1 MKKYILASSVSLL
14 TIAAFSNADAQS
26 ETRSGDQAT
35 RVDEIIVTAQRREQ
49 ASQDV
54 GVSLSVIGGE
64 QLDEK
69 GISVVN
75 DLENAVPNMEVD
87 SQFGGGQPQFRIRG
101 IGAREYSSNNAST
114 VGIYVDEVAHPYTV
128 TTQGAMFD
136 IARLEVLR
144 GPQGTLYGRNTTGGA
159 VNIIT
164 NAPTADF
171 RAGFNAEYG
180 TFDHLKVEGYVSGQI
195 APNLLGRLAAVT
207 EQGGA
212 WQYHRDTGEKLGDL
226 DKTAIRGRLTWDASD
241 RVSVDL
247 SATYSVD
254 KSDGRGFRLLGPYK
268 VADGSVTYPADTAW
282 RITGW
287 GISQRLAEAAGVST
301 NAKPFRD
308 NDGFDVSAKV
318 KADLGWADLTSI
330 TAYQTFSRKEYNDWD
345 GTRFHESDVYFYN
358 DIDVFAQE
366 FRLSSTSDGP
376 LQWMVG
382 AHYADETIKGG
393 FFTEFRGSTA
403 PDYLS
408 SFINTSYDQNV
419 TAFGIFTHNSYQVNE
434 RLNLILGLRWEKED
448 RDLTSFGTE
457 IAPAPPPAP
466 RTFDTTMEEVTG
478 RLGLEYKLTDD
489 ALFYASVARGVKSG
503 GFTTY
508 NSTKSEATEPFK
520 PETVIAYEAG
530 IKSDLFDR
538 RLRLNGALFYYDYR
552 DQQVQGLEYDRDAGR
567 LGKITNVPKS
577 HIMGG
582 EIEAIWMPI
591 NGLTITQNIG
601 YKTGEYDEYFAI
613 DGPATDA
620 ANNNQAPWDII
631 ITGDK
636 SGERLSFPK
645 MNYGGS
651 VSYDWDMAGWELRAE
666 TNYNY
671 RDELYSVSSSSII
684 DAYWL
689 WNANFSVSPAGA
701 NWRAGL
707 WVRNMFNTYYEE
719 TRNGFNGSARPTT
732 SPSQGRTYGVRL
744 SMDF

>member
-128 TTQGAMFD
+128 TTQGALFD
-136 IARLEVLR
+136 IARMEVLR

-171 RAGFNAEYG
+171 QAGFNAEYG
-180 TFDHLKVEGYVSGQI
+180 AFDRYKVEGYVSGQI

-226 DKTAIRGRLTWDASD
+226 DKTAIRGRLTWDASET
-241 RVSVDL
+241 VTVDL
-247 SATYSVD
+247 AATYSID
-254 KSDGRGFRLLGPYK
+254 KSDGRGFRLLGPYT
-268 VADGSVTYPADTAW
+268 VADGSVTYPKDTAW

-287 GISQRLAEAAGVST
+287 GISPQLAAKAGVST

-308 NDGFDVSAKV
+308 NDGFDINARIR
-318 KADLGWADLTSI
+318 ADLGWADLTSI
-330 TAYQTFSRKEYNDWD
+330 TAYQTFSRSEFNDWD
-345 GTRFHESDVYFYN
+345 STRFHESNVLFYN

-366 FRLSSTSDGP
+366 LRLSSNGDGP
-376 LQWMVG
+376 FNWMVG
-382 AHYADETIKGG
+382 AHYADESIDGG
-393 FFTEFRGSTA
+393 FYTEFRGNPNLIDTA
-403 PDYLS
+403 
-408 SFINTSYDQNV
+408 YDQSV
-419 TAFGIFTHNSYQVNE
+419 SAFGIFTHNSYQVNE
-434 RLNLILGLRWEKED
+434 RLNLIAGLRWETEERTLK
-448 RDLTSFGTE
+448 SGGTYV
-457 IAPAPPPAP
+457 APNPPPPAV
-466 RTFDTTMEEVTG
+466 TYDTDLNEVSG
-478 RLGLEYKLTDD
+478 RLGLEYKVTDD

-508 NSTKSEATEPFK
+508 NATSATPFK
-520 PETVIAYEAG
+520 PEIVIAYEAG
-530 IKSDLFDR
+530 LKSDLFDR
-538 RLRLNGALFYYDYR
+538 RLRLNGALFYYDYK
-552 DQQVQGLEYDRDAGR
+552 DQQVQGLEYDRDTGR

-582 EIEAIWMPI
+582 EIELTWVPMD
-591 NGLTITQNIG
+591 GLTISQNIG
-601 YKTGEYDEYFAI
+601 YKTGEYDEYNAI

-620 ANNNQAPWDII
+620 ANPVDGPWDVI
-631 ITGDK
+631 ITNDR
-636 SGERLSFPK
+636 SGERLAFPK
-645 MNYGGS
+645 MNYGGAI
-651 VSYDWDMAGWELRAE
+651 SYDWEMAGWELRAE

-671 RDELYSVSSSSII
+671 RDELYSLSASSII
-684 DAYWL
+684 EPFWL
-689 WNANFSVSPAGA
+689 WNSNFSVSPAGA

-719 TRNGFNGSARPTT
+719 TRNGFNSSSRPTT

>member
-128 TTQGAMFD
+128 TTQGALFD
-136 IARLEVLR
+136 IARMEVLR

-171 RAGFNAEYG
+171 QAGFNAEYG
-180 TFDHLKVEGYVSGQI
+180 TFDRFKVEGYVSGQI

-226 DKTAIRGRLTWDASD
+226 DKSAIRGRLTWDASET
-241 RVSVDL
+241 VTVDL
-247 SATYSVD
+247 AATYSID
-254 KSDGRGFRLLGPYK
+254 KSDGRGFRLLGPYT
-268 VADGSVTYPADTAW
+268 VADGSVTYPKDTAW

-287 GISQRLAEAAGVST
+287 GISPQLAAKAGVST

-308 NDGFDVSAKV
+308 NDGFDINARIR
-318 KADLGWADLTSI
+318 ADLGWADLTSI
-330 TAYQTFSRKEYNDWD
+330 TAYQTFSRSEFNDWD
-345 GTRFHESDVYFYN
+345 STRFHESNVLFYN

-366 FRLSSTSDGP
+366 LRLSSNGDGP
-376 LQWMVG
+376 FNWMVG
-382 AHYADETIKGG
+382 AHYADESIDGG
-393 FFTEFRGSTA
+393 FYTEFRGNPNLIDTA
-403 PDYLS
+403 
-408 SFINTSYDQNV
+408 YDQSV
-419 TAFGIFTHNSYQVNE
+419 SAFGIFTHNSYQVNE
-434 RLNLILGLRWEKED
+434 RLNLIAGLRWETEERTLK
-448 RDLTSFGTE
+448 SGGTYV
-457 IAPAPPPAP
+457 APNPPPPAI
-466 RTFDTTMEEVTG
+466 TYDTDLNEVSG
-478 RLGLEYKLTDD
+478 RLGLEYKVTDD

-508 NSTKSEATEPFK
+508 NATSATPFK
-520 PETVIAYEAG
+520 PEIVIAYEAG
-530 IKSDLFDR
+530 LKSDLFDR
-538 RLRLNGALFYYDYR
+538 RLRLNGALFYYDYK
-552 DQQVQGLEYDRDAGR
+552 DQQVQGLEYDRDTGR

-582 EIEAIWMPI
+582 EIELTWVPMD
-591 NGLTITQNIG
+591 GLTISQNIG
-601 YKTGEYDEYFAI
+601 YKTGEYDEYNAI

-620 ANNNQAPWDII
+620 ANPVDGPWDVI
-631 ITGDK
+631 ITNDR
-636 SGERLSFPK
+636 SGERLAFPK
-645 MNYGGS
+645 MNYGGAI
-651 VSYDWDMAGWELRAE
+651 SYDWEMAGWELRAE

-671 RDELYSVSSSSII
+671 RDELYSLSASSII
-684 DAYWL
+684 EPFWL
-689 WNANFSVSPAGA
+689 WNSNFSVSPAGA

-719 TRNGFNGSARPTT
+719 TRNGFNSSSRPTT

>member
-1 MKKYILASSVSLL
+1 MNKYILASSVSLL
-14 TIAAFSNADAQS
+14 TIAAFSSANAQS
-26 ETRSGDQAT
+26 TARSGDQAT

-128 TTQGAMFD
+128 TTQGALFD
-136 IARLEVLR
+136 IARMEVLR

-180 TFDHLKVEGYVSGQI
+180 TFDRYKVEGYVSGQI
-195 APNLLGRLAAVT
+195 APTLLGRLAAVT

-212 WQYHRDTGEKLGDL
+212 WQYNRDTGEKLGDL
-226 DKTAIRGRLTWDASD
+226 NKTAIRGRLTWD
-241 RVSVDL
+241 VSETVTADL
-247 SATYSVD
+247 AATYSID

-268 VADGSVTYPADTAW
+268 VADGSVTYPKDTAW

-287 GISQRLAEAAGVST
+287 GISPQLAAKAGVST

-308 NDGFDVSAKV
+308 NDGFDINARIR
-318 KADLGWADLTSI
+318 ADLGWADLTSI
-330 TAYQTFSRKEYNDWD
+330 TAYQTFSRKEFNDWD
-345 GTRFHESDVYFYN
+345 STRFHESNVLFYN
-358 DIDVFAQE
+358 NIDVFAQE
-366 FRLSSTSDGP
+366 LRLSSNGDGP
-376 LQWMVG
+376 FNWMVG
-382 AHYADETIKGG
+382 AHYADESIDGG
-393 FFTEFRGSTA
+393 FYTEFRGNPNLIDTA
-403 PDYLS
+403 
-408 SFINTSYDQNV
+408 YDQSV
-419 TAFGIFTHNSYQVNE
+419 SAFGIFTHNSYQVNE
-434 RLNLILGLRWEKED
+434 RLNLIVGLRWETEERTLK
-448 RDLTSFGTE
+448 SGGTYV
-457 IAPAPPPAP
+457 APNPPPPAI
-466 RTFDTTMEEVTG
+466 TYDTDLNEVSG
-478 RLGLEYKLTDD
+478 RLGLEYKVTDD
-489 ALFYASVARGVKSG
+489 ALFYTSVARGVKSG

-508 NSTKSEATEPFK
+508 NATSATPFK
-520 PETVIAYEAG
+520 PEIVIAYEAG
-530 IKSDLFDR
+530 LKSDLFDR
-538 RLRLNGALFYYDYR
+538 RLRLNGALFYYDYK
-552 DQQVQGLEYDRDAGR
+552 DQQVQGLEYDRDTGR

-582 EIEAIWMPI
+582 EIELTWVPI
-591 NGLTITQNIG
+591 DGLMISQNIG
-601 YKTGEYDEYFAI
+601 YKTGEYDEYNAI
-613 DGPATDA
+613 DGPKTDA
-620 ANNNQAPWDII
+620 ANPVDGPWDVI
-631 ITGDK
+631 ITNDR
-636 SGERLSFPK
+636 SGERLAFPK
-645 MNYGGS
+645 MNYGGAI
-651 VSYDWDMAGWELRAE
+651 SYDWEMSGWELRAE

-671 RDELYSVSSSSII
+671 RDELYSVSSASII
-684 DAYWL
+684 EPFWL
-689 WNANFSVSPAGA
+689 WNSNFSVSPVGA

-719 TRNGFNGSARPTT
+719 TRNGFNSSSRPTT

-744 SMDF
+744 SLDF

>member
-1 MKKYILASSVSLL
+1 MNKLLLSASISIL
-14 TIAAFSNADAQS
+14 TIAASSVASAQS
-26 ETRSGDQAT
+26 TSNNNDQNAT
-35 RVDEIIVTAQRREQ
+35 TIGEIIVTAQRREQ

-128 TTQGAMFD
+128 TTQGALFD
-136 IARLEVLR
+136 IARMEVLR

-180 TFDHLKVEGYVSGQI
+180 TFDRYKVEGYVSGQI

-226 DKTAIRGRLTWDASD
+226 NKTALRGRLTWDASED
-241 RVSVDL
+241 VTVDL
-247 SATYSVD
+247 AATYSID
-254 KSDGRGFRLLGPYK
+254 KSDGRGFRLLGPYA
-268 VADGSVTYPADTAW
+268 VSGGAVTYPKDTAW

-287 GISQRLAEAAGVST
+287 GISPAMAAVAGVGL

-308 NDGFDVSAKV
+308 NDGFDVSARI
-318 KADLGWADLTSI
+318 KANLGWADLTSI
-330 TAYQTFSRKEYNDWD
+330 TAYQTFSRSEFNDWD
-345 GTRFHESDVYFYN
+345 STRFNESNVFFYN

-366 FRLSSTSDGP
+366 LRLSSNDDGP
-376 LQWMVG
+376 LSWMIG
-382 AHYADETIKGG
+382 AHYADESIDGG
-393 FFTEFRGSTA
+393 FYTNFRGN
-403 PDYLS
+403 PNL
-408 SFINTSYDQNV
+408 INTGYGQSV
-419 TAFGIFTHNSYQVNE
+419 SAFGVFTHNSYQVNE
-434 RLNLILGLRWEKED
+434 RLNLIAGLRWETEERTLD
-448 RDLTSFGTE
+448 SGGTFV
-457 IAPAPPPAP
+457 APNPPPP
-466 RTFDTTMEEVTG
+466 TTSYDTDLNEVSG

-508 NSTKSEATEPFK
+508 NATSATPFK
-520 PETVIAYEAG
+520 PEIVIAYEAG

-538 RLRLNGALFYYDYR
+538 RLRLNGALFYYDYK
-552 DQQVQGLEYDRDAGR
+552 DQQVQGLEYDRITGR

-582 EIEAIWMPI
+582 EIELTWVPLD
-591 NGLTITQNIG
+591 GLTISQNIG

-613 DGPATDA
+613 DGAKTDA
-620 ANNNQAPWDII
+620 ANPVNGPWDVII
-631 ITGDK
+631 SNDR

-651 VSYDWDMAGWELRAE
+651 IAYDWGMAGWDLRAE

-689 WNANFSVSPAGA
+689 WNANFSVAPTGA
-701 NWRAGL
+701 NWRVGL
-707 WVRNMFNTYYEE
+707 WGRNLFNTYYEE

>member
-1 MKKYILASSVSLL
+1 MNKYILASSVSLL
-14 TIAAFSNADAQS
+14 TIAAFSSANAQS
-26 ETRSGDQAT
+26 AVRSGEQVT

-54 GVSLSVIGGE
+54 GVSLSVVGGE

-180 TFDHLKVEGYVSGQI
+180 TFDRYKVEGYVSGQI

-226 DKTAIRGRLTWDASD
+226 NKTAIRGRLTWD
-241 RVSVDL
+241 VSETIIADL
-247 SATYSVD
+247 SATYSID

-268 VADGSVTYPADTAW
+268 VADGSVTYPKDTAW

-287 GISQRLAEAAGVST
+287 GISQRLADVAGVST
-301 NAKPFRD
+301 DAKPFRD
-308 NDGFDVSAKV
+308 NDGFDINARI
-318 KADLGWADLTSI
+318 KADLGWADLSSI

-345 GTRFHESDVYFYN
+345 GTRFQESDVYFYN
-358 DIDVFAQE
+358 DINVFAQE
-366 FRLSSTSDGP
+366 LRLSSTSDGP

-382 AHYADETIKGG
+382 AHYADESIDGG
-393 FFTEFRGSTA
+393 FYTEFRGST
-403 PDYLS
+403 PPNYLS
-408 SFINTSYDQNV
+408 SLINTAYDQSV
-419 TAFGIFTHNSYQVNE
+419 SAFGLFTHNSYQVTD
-434 RLNLILGLRWEKED
+434 RLNLILGLRWEKEE
-448 RDLTSFGTE
+448 RELTSRGTFT
-457 IAPAPPPAP
+457 APALPPAP
-466 RTFDTTMEEVTG
+466 QTFDTTMEEVTG
-478 RLGLEYKLTDD
+478 RAGLEYKLTDD

-508 NSTKSEATEPFK
+508 NSPNSQAARPFK
-520 PETVIAYEAG
+520 PEIVIAYEAG

-538 RLRLNGALFYYDYR
+538 RLRLNGALFYYDYK
-552 DQQVQGLEYDRDAGR
+552 DQQVQGIEFDRTAGR

-577 HIMGG
+577 HIWGG
-582 EIEAIWMPI
+582 EVELVWAPI
-591 NGLTITQNIG
+591 NGLTIAQNLG
-601 YKTGEYDEYFAI
+601 YKTGKYDEYFAV
-613 DGPATDA
+613 DSAATVA
-620 ANNNQAPWDII
+620 ANPPDGPWDII
-631 ITGDK
+631 ITNDR

>member
-128 TTQGAMFD
+128 TTQGALFD
-136 IARLEVLR
+136 IARMEVLR

-171 RAGFNAEYG
+171 QAGFNAEYG
-180 TFDHLKVEGYVSGQI
+180 TFDRYKVEGYVSGQI

-226 DKTAIRGRLTWDASD
+226 DKSAIRGRLTWDASET
-241 RVSVDL
+241 VTVDL
-247 SATYSVD
+247 AATYSID
-254 KSDGRGFRLLGPYK
+254 KSDGRGFRLLGPYT
-268 VADGSVTYPADTAW
+268 VADGSVTYPKDTAW

-287 GISQRLAEAAGVST
+287 GISPQLAAKAGVST

-308 NDGFDVSAKV
+308 NDGFDINARIR
-318 KADLGWADLTSI
+318 ADLGWADLTSI
-330 TAYQTFSRKEYNDWD
+330 TAYQTFSRSEFNDWD
-345 GTRFHESDVYFYN
+345 STRFHESNVLFYN

-366 FRLSSTSDGP
+366 LRLSSNGDGP
-376 LQWMVG
+376 FNWMVG
-382 AHYADETIKGG
+382 AHYADESIDGG
-393 FFTEFRGSTA
+393 FYTEFRGNPNLIDTA
-403 PDYLS
+403 
-408 SFINTSYDQNV
+408 YDQSV
-419 TAFGIFTHNSYQVNE
+419 SAFGIFTHNSYQVNE
-434 RLNLILGLRWEKED
+434 RLNLIAGLRWETEERTLK
-448 RDLTSFGTE
+448 SGGTYV
-457 IAPAPPPAP
+457 APNPPPPAV
-466 RTFDTTMEEVTG
+466 TYDTDLNEVSG
-478 RLGLEYKLTDD
+478 RLGLEYKVTDD

-508 NSTKSEATEPFK
+508 NATSATPFK
-520 PETVIAYEAG
+520 PEIVIAYEAG
-530 IKSDLFDR
+530 LKSDLFDR
-538 RLRLNGALFYYDYR
+538 RLRLNGALFYYDYK
-552 DQQVQGLEYDRDAGR
+552 DQQVQGLEYDRDTGR

-582 EIEAIWMPI
+582 EIELTWVPMD
-591 NGLTITQNIG
+591 GLTISQNIG
-601 YKTGEYDEYFAI
+601 YKTGEYDEYNAI

-620 ANNNQAPWDII
+620 ANPVDGPWDVI
-631 ITGDK
+631 ITNDR
-636 SGERLSFPK
+636 SGERLAFPK
-645 MNYGGS
+645 MNYGGAI
-651 VSYDWDMAGWELRAE
+651 SYDWEMAGWELRAE

-671 RDELYSVSSSSII
+671 RDELYSLSASSII
-684 DAYWL
+684 EPFWL
-689 WNANFSVSPAGA
+689 WNSNFSVSPAGA

-719 TRNGFNGSARPTT
+719 TRNGFNSSSRPTT

>member
-14 TIAAFSNADAQS
+14 TISLCTVASAQTEARS
-26 ETRSGDQAT
+26 EHQAT
-35 RVDEIIVTAQRREQ
+35 RVDEVIVTAQRREQ

-54 GVSLSVIGGE
+54 GVSLSVVGGE

-128 TTQGAMFD
+128 TTQGALFD
-136 IARLEVLR
+136 VARMEVLR

-164 NAPTADF
+164 NAPTAEF
-171 RAGFNAEYG
+171 QAGFNGEYG
-180 TFDHLKVEGYVSGQI
+180 TFGRTKAEGYVSGQI

-207 EQGGA
+207 EKGGA

-226 DKTAIRGRLTWDASD
+226 DKSAIRGRLTWDASD
-241 RVSVDL
+241 AVTVDL
-247 SATYSVD
+247 AATYSVD

-268 VADGSVTYPADTAW
+268 VFDGSVTYPKDTAW

-287 GISQRLAEAAGVST
+287 RISPQLAEKAGVST
-301 NAKPFRD
+301 TAKPFRD
-308 NDGFDVSAKV
+308 NDGFDLNARV

-330 TAYQTFSRKEYNDWD
+330 TAYQTFSRSEFNDWD
-345 GTRFHESDVYFYN
+345 GTRFHESNVLFYN

-366 FRLSSTSDGP
+366 LRLSSNNDGRFH
-376 LQWMVG
+376 WMVG
-382 AHYADETIKGG
+382 AHYADESIDGG
-393 FFTEFRGSTA
+393 FYTEFRGNPNLIDTA
-403 PDYLS
+403 YAQS
-408 SFINTSYDQNV
+408 VS
-419 TAFGIFTHNSYQVNE
+419 AFGVFTHNSYQLTD
-434 RLNLILGLRWEKED
+434 RLNLIAGLRWETEE
-448 RDLTSFGTE
+448 RTLESGGTYV
-457 IAPAPPPAP
+457 APNPPPPSVAY
-466 RTFDTTMEEVTG
+466 DTDLSEVSG
-478 RLGLEYKLTDD
+478 RLGLEYTLTDD

-508 NSTKSEATEPFK
+508 NATSATPFK
-520 PETVIAYEAG
+520 PEIVIAYEAG

-538 RLRLNGALFYYDYR
+538 RLRLNGALFYYDYK
-552 DQQVQGLEYDRDAGR
+552 DQQVQGIEFDRLAGR

-582 EIEAIWMPI
+582 EIELTWVPLD
-591 NGLTITQNIG
+591 GLTISQNVG
-601 YKTGEYDEYFAI
+601 YKSGEYDEYFAI
-613 DGPATDA
+613 DSAATVA
-620 ANNNQAPWDII
+620 ANPPEGPWDVII
-631 ITGDK
+631 ANDR
-636 SGERLSFPK
+636 SGERLGFPK
-645 MNYGGS
+645 MNYGGA
-651 VSYDWDMAGWELRAE
+651 VAYDWQAAGWELRAE

-671 RDELYSVSSSSII
+671 RDELYSVSSASII

-689 WNANFSVSPAGA
+689 WNANFSFSPVGA
-701 NWRAGL
+701 NWRGGL

-719 TRNGFNGSARPTT
+719 TRNGFNSSSRPTT
-732 SPSQGRTYGVRL
+732 SPSPGRTYGVRL
-744 SMDF
+744 TVDF

>member
-128 TTQGAMFD
+128 TTQGALFD
-136 IARLEVLR
+136 IARMEVLR

-171 RAGFNAEYG
+171 QAGFNAEYG
-180 TFDHLKVEGYVSGQI
+180 TFDRFKVEGYVSGQI

-226 DKTAIRGRLTWDASD
+226 DKSAIRGRLTWDASET
-241 RVSVDL
+241 VTVDL
-247 SATYSVD
+247 AATYSID
-254 KSDGRGFRLLGPYK
+254 KSDGRGFRLLGPYT
-268 VADGSVTYPADTAW
+268 VADGSVTYPKDTAW

-287 GISQRLAEAAGVST
+287 GISPQLAAKAGVST

-308 NDGFDVSAKV
+308 NDGFDINARIR
-318 KADLGWADLTSI
+318 ADLGWADLTSI
-330 TAYQTFSRKEYNDWD
+330 TAYQTFSRSEFNDWD
-345 GTRFHESDVYFYN
+345 STRFHESNVLFYN

-366 FRLSSTSDGP
+366 LRLSSNGDGP
-376 LQWMVG
+376 FNWMVG
-382 AHYADETIKGG
+382 AHYADESIDGG
-393 FFTEFRGSTA
+393 FYTEFRGNPNLIDTA
-403 PDYLS
+403 
-408 SFINTSYDQNV
+408 YDQSV
-419 TAFGIFTHNSYQVNE
+419 SAFGIFTHNSYQVNE
-434 RLNLILGLRWEKED
+434 RLNLIAGLRWETEERTLK
-448 RDLTSFGTE
+448 SGGTYV
-457 IAPAPPPAP
+457 APNPPPPAI
-466 RTFDTTMEEVTG
+466 TYDTDLNEVSG
-478 RLGLEYKLTDD
+478 RLGLEYKVTDD

-508 NSTKSEATEPFK
+508 NATSATPFK
-520 PETVIAYEAG
+520 PEIVIAYEAG
-530 IKSDLFDR
+530 LKSDLFDR
-538 RLRLNGALFYYDYR
+538 RLRLNGALFYYDYKN
-552 DQQVQGLEYDRDAGR
+552 QQVQGLEYDRDTGR

-582 EIEAIWMPI
+582 EIELTWVPMD
-591 NGLTITQNIG
+591 GLTISQNIG
-601 YKTGEYDEYFAI
+601 YKTGEYDEYNAI

-620 ANNNQAPWDII
+620 ANPVDGPWDVI
-631 ITGDK
+631 ITNDR
-636 SGERLSFPK
+636 SGERLAFPK
-645 MNYGGS
+645 MNYGGAI
-651 VSYDWDMAGWELRAE
+651 SYDWEMAGWELRAE

-671 RDELYSVSSSSII
+671 RDELYSLSASSII
-684 DAYWL
+684 EPFWL
-689 WNANFSVSPAGA
+689 WNSNFSVSPAGA

-719 TRNGFNGSARPTT
+719 TRNGFNSSSRPTT

>member
-128 TTQGAMFD
+128 TTQGALFD
-136 IARLEVLR
+136 IARMEVLR

-171 RAGFNAEYG
+171 QAGFNAEYG
-180 TFDHLKVEGYVSGQI
+180 TFDRYKVEGYVSGQI

-226 DKTAIRGRLTWDASD
+226 DKTAIRGRLTWDASET
-241 RVSVDL
+241 VTVDL
-247 SATYSVD
+247 AATYSID
-254 KSDGRGFRLLGPYK
+254 KSDGRGFRLLGPYT
-268 VADGSVTYPADTAW
+268 VADGSVTYPKDTAW

-287 GISQRLAEAAGVST
+287 GISPQLAAKAGVST

-308 NDGFDVSAKV
+308 NDGFDINARIR
-318 KADLGWADLTSI
+318 ADLGWADLTSI
-330 TAYQTFSRKEYNDWD
+330 TAYQTFSRSEFNDWD
-345 GTRFHESDVYFYN
+345 STRFHESNVLFYN

-366 FRLSSTSDGP
+366 LRLSSNGDGP
-376 LQWMVG
+376 FHWMVG
-382 AHYADETIKGG
+382 AHYADESIDGG
-393 FFTEFRGSTA
+393 FYTEFRGNPNLIDTA
-403 PDYLS
+403 
-408 SFINTSYDQNV
+408 YDQSV
-419 TAFGIFTHNSYQVNE
+419 SAFGIFTHNSYQVNE
-434 RLNLILGLRWEKED
+434 RLNLIAGLRWETEERTLK
-448 RDLTSFGTE
+448 SGGTYV
-457 IAPAPPPAP
+457 APNPPPP
-466 RTFDTTMEEVTG
+466 PVTYDTDLSEVSG
-478 RLGLEYKLTDD
+478 RLGLEYKVTDD
-489 ALFYASVARGVKSG
+489 ALFYASLARGVKSG

-508 NSTKSEATEPFK
+508 NATSATPFK
-520 PETVIAYEAG
+520 PEIVIAYEAG
-530 IKSDLFDR
+530 LKSDLFDR
-538 RLRLNGALFYYDYR
+538 RLRLNGALFYYDYK
-552 DQQVQGLEYDRDAGR
+552 DQQVQGLEYDRDTGR

-582 EIEAIWMPI
+582 EIELTWVPMD
-591 NGLTITQNIG
+591 GLTISQNIG
-601 YKTGEYDEYFAI
+601 YKTGEYDEYNAI

-620 ANNNQAPWDII
+620 ANPVDGPWDVI
-631 ITGDK
+631 ITNDR
-636 SGERLSFPK
+636 SGERLAFPK
-645 MNYGGS
+645 MNYGGAI
-651 VSYDWDMAGWELRAE
+651 SYDWEMAGWELRAE

-671 RDELYSVSSSSII
+671 RDELYSLSSSSII
-684 DAYWL
+684 EPFWL
-689 WNANFSVSPAGA
+689 WNSNFSVSPAGA

-719 TRNGFNGSARPTT
+719 TRNGFNSSSRPTT

>member
-128 TTQGAMFD
+128 TTQGALFD
-136 IARLEVLR
+136 IARMEVLR

-171 RAGFNAEYG
+171 QAGFNAEYG
-180 TFDHLKVEGYVSGQI
+180 TFDRFKVEGYVSGQI

-226 DKTAIRGRLTWDASD
+226 DKSAIRGRLTWDASET
-241 RVSVDL
+241 VTVDL
-247 SATYSVD
+247 AATYSID
-254 KSDGRGFRLLGPYK
+254 KSDGRGFRLLGPYT
-268 VADGSVTYPADTAW
+268 VADGSVTYPKDTAW

-287 GISQRLAEAAGVST
+287 GISPQLAAKAGVST

-308 NDGFDVSAKV
+308 NDGFDINARIR
-318 KADLGWADLTSI
+318 ADLGWADLTSI
-330 TAYQTFSRKEYNDWD
+330 TAYQTFSRSEFNDWD
-345 GTRFHESDVYFYN
+345 STRFHESNVLFYN

-366 FRLSSTSDGP
+366 LRLSSNGDGP
-376 LQWMVG
+376 FNWMVG
-382 AHYADETIKGG
+382 AHYADESIDGG
-393 FFTEFRGSTA
+393 FYTEFRGNPNLIDTA
-403 PDYLS
+403 
-408 SFINTSYDQNV
+408 YDQSV
-419 TAFGIFTHNSYQVNE
+419 SAFGIFTHNSYQVNE
-434 RLNLILGLRWEKED
+434 RLNLIAGLRWETEERTLK
-448 RDLTSFGTE
+448 SGGTYV
-457 IAPAPPPAP
+457 APNPPPPAV
-466 RTFDTTMEEVTG
+466 TYDTDLNEVSG
-478 RLGLEYKLTDD
+478 RLGLEYKVTDD

-508 NSTKSEATEPFK
+508 NATSATPFK
-520 PETVIAYEAG
+520 PEIVIAYEAG
-530 IKSDLFDR
+530 LKSDLFDR
-538 RLRLNGALFYYDYR
+538 RLRLNGALFYYDYK
-552 DQQVQGLEYDRDAGR
+552 DQQVQGLEYDRDTGR

-582 EIEAIWMPI
+582 EIELTWVPMD
-591 NGLTITQNIG
+591 GLTISQNIG
-601 YKTGEYDEYFAI
+601 YKTGEYDEYNAI

-620 ANNNQAPWDII
+620 ANPVDGPWDVI
-631 ITGDK
+631 ITNDR
-636 SGERLSFPK
+636 SGERLAFPK
-645 MNYGGS
+645 MNYGGAI
-651 VSYDWDMAGWELRAE
+651 SYDWEMAGWELRAE

-671 RDELYSVSSSSII
+671 RDELYSLSASSII
-684 DAYWL
+684 EPFWL
-689 WNANFSVSPAGA
+689 WNSNFSVSPAGA

-719 TRNGFNGSARPTT
+719 TRNGFNSSSRPTT